1 MRLPWS
7 THPYIRTHEGWL
19 YLAVVIDLFS
29 RLVVGWSMKSRIT
42 TDLVLDALLMALWR
56 RSPKNKVLIHSDQG
70 SQYTS
75 HEWQTFLKH
84 HNLESSMSRRLA
96 QYTAHAM
103 TMLLQ
108 KASSSY

>member
-1 MRLPWS
+1 MKFPWS

-56 RSPKNKVLIHSDQG
+56 RNPKNKIKH
-70 SQYTS
+70 
-75 HEWQTFLKH
+75 LK
-84 HNLESSMSRRLA
+84 A
-96 QYTAHAM
+96 TY
-103 TMLLQ
+103 Q
-108 KASSSY
+108 KIPKI